1 MTSRI
6 TKKIAAF
13 TTFMITFG
21 MASVAFAQGEASAKD
36 MAIAGNAG
44 LIAFA
49 AGLAI
54 GLAALGATLAQG
66 RTAASALDG
75 MARNPGAAAAVRSTL
90 ILSLAL
96 IESIVILSI
105 VGAVL
110 ILGKF

>member
-6 TKKIAAF
+6 IKKISAF
-13 TTFMITFG
+13 TTFLVAFG
-21 MASVAFAQGEASAKD
+21 FASVAFAQGEASPKD

-66 RTAASALDG
+66 KTAATALDG
-75 MARNPGAAAAVRSTL
+75 MARNPGAADKVRGAM
-90 ILSLAL
+90 ILAL
-96 IESIVILSI
+96 ALTESIVILSI